1 MSIPAAARQAIF
13 LGWTESRATRSRK
26 VRCWFEDYTGWWSEL
41 SMASRVLHNPGY
53 STSFQA
59 MLAHQQ
65 KLSGSNHARGN
76 HARTSDA
83 WIWLARSPAV
93 AFGGRRAATHITFLA
108 EMGLG
113 VCAEYCHCR
122 STKLVS
128 SAQQTIGKQHACVLG
143 AIACERGNSDIRA

>member
-1 MSIPAAARQAIF
+1 MDRVFALPDPERSAA
-13 LGWTESRATRSRK
+13 GSKMEYTGGRSR
-26 VRCWFEDYTGWWSEL
+26 L

-59 MLAHQQ
+59 MIAHQQ
-65 KLSGSNHARGN
+65 TLSGSNHARGN

-83 WIWLARSPAV
+83 WICSPE
-93 AFGGRRAATHITFLA
+93 FGSCVGRPTTHITFLA

-128 SAQQTIGKQHACVLG
+128 SAQQTIGKQHACV
-143 AIACERGNSDIRA
+143 